1 MAELV
6 TEYTD
11 ARFITHKVEHKTV
24 ADNDGKDREQLVEE
38 LVLALTGRNKP
49 VTA

>member
-11 ARFITHKVEHKTV
+11 AKLMTHKVEHKTV
-24 ADNDGKDREQLVEE
+24 ADNDGQDREQLVEE

-49 VTA
+49 ITA